1 MPTANRDSLDYG
13 HDRRQVAPRLSSAQ
27 KRQLAALLVKRPL
40 ARSYR
45 TDLWTLK
52 PVAQLI
58 HQQFW
63 IRYHPCHVWKLLPQ
77 LGWSCQNP
85 ERCALQ
91 RNEAAIARWKWSRW
105 PHIKKRRT
113 TGRPSGLPR

>member
-1 MPTANRDSLDYG
+1 MPTANRGSLDYG
-13 HDRRQVAPRLSSAQ
+13 HDRRQVGPPSLLGAEEAASGAAREEAPG
-27 KRQLAALLVKRPL
+27 
-40 ARSYR
+40 RSYR

-52 PVAQLI
+52 CVAQLI
-58 HQQFW
+58 HQQFG
-63 IRYHPCHVWKLLPQ
+63 IRYHPCHVWKLLTQ

-91 RNEAAIARWKWSRW
+91 RNEAAIARWKRSRW